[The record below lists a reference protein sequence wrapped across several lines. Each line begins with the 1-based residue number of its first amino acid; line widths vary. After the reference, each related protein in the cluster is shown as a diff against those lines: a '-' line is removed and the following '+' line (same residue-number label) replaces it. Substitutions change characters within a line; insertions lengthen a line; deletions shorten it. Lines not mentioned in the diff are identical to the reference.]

1 MSEVLPETGRI
12 YRFGKIEKSRSRLTD
27 SSPEKVN
34 ENEKV

>member
-12 YRFGKIEKSRSRLTD
+12 YRFGKIEKSRTLQTD
-27 SSPEKVN
+27 STPEKDT